1 MRIGH
6 RYITWDSH
14 TKIIKPLRAILD
26 RFNISYKYK
35 EDIDSV
41 IPTFKHTLEF
51 FLYEDNP
58 DFIRVKKEVDKYGI
72 EAQTGTYYEN
82 PDLDKA
88 EWFIISAGEYQ
99 YPQPEN
105 DFGYLKLS
113 FNLDS
118 YCNLCGIGKVQNA
131 PFRLKTEPKQYNNQF
146 WGLHWEFE
154 PLFVRQET
162 KSILEKEQ
170 IKGISFSQPVL
181 YKKNV
186 AIEGFYQMHIEA
198 DLPKGFDSYNTKTI
212 TCRINNEE
220 NNNKNPDSKCCGRIK
235 FHHPMVGG
243 YLFDKKIFNL
253 DYDIVNSFEYFG
265 SGGSAN
271 RLQIVSKQF
280 KLIVDKNKLKGLK
293 FTPIVHERLER

>member
-14 TKIIKPLRAILD
+14 TKIIKPLQAILD

-58 DFIRVKKEVDKYGI
+58 NFIRVKKEVDKYDI
-72 EAQTGTYYEN
+72 EAQTGTYYEK
-82 PDLDKA
+82 PDMDKA

-105 DFGYLKLS
+105 DFGYLKFS
-113 FNLDS
+113 FNLDN

-154 PLFVRQET
+154 HLFVRQET

-170 IKGISFSQPVL
+170 IKDISFSQPVL
-181 YKKNV
+181 HKK
-186 AIEGFYQMHIEA
+186 
-198 DLPKGFDSYNTKTI
+198 
-212 TCRINNEE
+212 
-220 NNNKNPDSKCCGRIK
+220 KCS
-235 FHHPMVGG
+235 H
-243 YLFDKKIFNL
+243 
-253 DYDIVNSFEYFG
+253 
-265 SGGSAN
+265 
-271 RLQIVSKQF
+271 
-280 KLIVDKNKLKGLK
+280 
-293 FTPIVHERLER
+293 